1 MSGKFT
7 NVTLENKSLGVTQDF
22 EINHAERLLRMPNNG
37 GWALPANSQYVFS
50 VKNGIGIRT
59 DKKEDTG
66 KKEGSNS
73 K

>member
-1 MSGKFT
+1 MGKFT
-7 NVTLENKSLGVTQDF
+7 NVVLENSKTGTTQEF

-37 GWALPANSQYVFS
+37 GWVLPADSQYKFD
-50 VKNGIGIRT
+50 VKNGIGIRN

-66 KKEGSNS
+66 KKEVSDS